1 MRTHTSKGK
10 HATRARRAWLTQA
23 GWLSMGLLLPGAS
36 RAAGPNA
43 RKPVTKAAPKTHY
56 LVSAILREGVQ
67 DFTFRLVH
75 SMQSATSIDE
85 ALGIFTRLALEKYPG
100 YAVAQTTVTDIVL
113 PPGACA
119 ASKPGSPRKPSPTL
133 YAVSAVLGNKGN
145 DLDTLLVNGWLP
157 GRNADEALG
166 RVLRD
171 MNARY
176 PLYTPVSTLATELDL
191 TLAGCPAAKPVTE
204 PGPVRSVGERA

>member
-1 MRTHTSKGK
+1 MRKHTGKGK
-10 HATRARRAWLTQA
+10 QATRARRAWLAHA
-23 GWLSMGLLLPGAS
+23 GWLSMGLLLPGVS

-43 RKPVTKAAPKTHY
+43 RKPATKATPKTHY

-75 SMQSATSIDE
+75 SMQSASSVDE
-85 ALGIFTRLALEKYPG
+85 AIGIFTRLALEKYPG
-100 YAVAQTTVTDIVL
+100 HAVAQTTVTDIVL
-113 PPGACA
+113 PPGACT
-119 ASKPGSPRKPSPTL
+119 ASKPGSTRKPSPTL
-133 YAVSAVLGNKGN
+133 YAVSAVLGHQGN

-157 GRNADEALG
+157 GHSADEALG

-171 MNARY
+171 VKARY

-191 TLAGCPAAKPVTE
+191 ALAGCPATKPMTE
-204 PGPVRSVGERA
+204 PGPVRSFGERA